1 MTRTTKRRTIIVSKH
16 GHRHGKV
23 TWSESVSR
31 VTGFA
36 SLKHERE
43 VPCREIRIVSHRFQF
58 FKKKVRK
65 KSSRQPQVT
74 GTIYTGP
81 VVLPLSK
88 NASWLRCCN
97 TTVSTGFET
106 QTQNDER
113 PVRGQTLR
121 EGEVHENRRKGRS
134 ENRRDL
140 VCLKAL
146 RSENRS
152 MEGVHTQSTEVVG
165 S

>member
-31 VTGFA
+31 VAGFV

-74 GTIYTGP
+74 VTIYTGP

-88 NASWLRCCN
+88 KRLMVKVFDN
-97 TTVSTGFET
+97 TTDATGAKPNHDPRTEIRGGRPRLSTV
-106 QTQNDER
+106 
-113 PVRGQTLR
+113 VRLISRHQRTESRDTVTR
-121 EGEVHENRRKGRS
+121 EPR
-134 ENRRDL
+134 
-140 VCLKAL
+140 
-146 RSENRS
+146 
-152 MEGVHTQSTEVVG
+152 
-165 S
+165 